1 MKFDVVTYA
10 LLKKYID
17 SKEAGDITE
26 DDVKAIIAESIAS
39 GAIKTAI
46 EDAVKDSLKVKVSE
60 E

>member
-1 MKFDVVTYA
+1 MKFDAVTYA

-17 SKEAGDITE
+17 SAESGDITE

-46 EDAVKDSLKVKVSE
+46 ENAVKDSLKVKVSE